1 MTEGRKFSAGGWRVM
16 RATQKVNYRWTGH
29 DDDDGGGDDYDD
41 DHDDDDYDDDVDDD
55 YDDDNNDGFCD
66 LVFNNFLLV

>member
-29 DDDDGGGDDYDD
+29 DDDDTGGVDYDD
-41 DHDDDDYDDDVDDD
+41 DDDVDNDYDDGD
-55 YDDDNNDGFCD
+55 YDKFC
-66 LVFNNFLLV
+66 